1 MADVKPD
8 EKGIFCEALD
18 RQSAR
23 ERAVYLD
30 AACGDDADLRARVE
44 ALLNAHQEAGNFL
57 GGFPSGPASPQDPPP
72 IVERPGATIGRYEL
86 LEEIGEGGMGVVFL
100 ASLYPAWQA
109 ARLSPTL
116 AMRPV

>member
-57 GGFPSGPASPQDPPP
+57 GGFPSGPASTAKSMVWRVQA
-72 IVERPGATIGRYEL
+72 VMHGLG
-86 LEEIGEGGMGVVFL
+86 
-100 ASLYPAWQA
+100 QA
-109 ARLSPTL
+109 APQTEPGKGL
-116 AMRPV
+116 